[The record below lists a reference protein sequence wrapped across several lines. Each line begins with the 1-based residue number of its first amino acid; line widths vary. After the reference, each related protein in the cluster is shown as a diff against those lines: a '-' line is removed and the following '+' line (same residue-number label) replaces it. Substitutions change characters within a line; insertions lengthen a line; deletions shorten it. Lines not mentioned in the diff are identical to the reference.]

1 MIRVHVRAAGRP
13 VPGRLSAEALELP
26 DGSSLRDA
34 LEKLAREAGAAV
46 AGNMTLVA
54 VNGRRVG
61 AERHAGHLLADGD
74 VVSVIDAVVG
84 G

>member
-1 MIRVHVRAAGRP
+1 MIRVRIRTGGGLAR
-13 VPGRLSAEALELP
+13 GRLCPEVLELP

-34 LEKLAREAGAAV
+34 LEKLARDQGLAV
-46 AGNMTLVA
+46 SGKVTLVA

-74 VVSVIDAVVG
+74 VVSVVNAVAG